1 MAAALKR
8 AKSRDFPG
16 VSSELDSLVPSAGRG
31 ASDEGCS
38 KPAWSLP
45 NRARPL
51 LLRSRHM
58 LVQAVVLVA
67 SAFATP
73 RPSSGAIATYLV
85 PVDETVL
92 GKDFSAAQVET
103 TLRERLGR
111 QAALR
116 LVDELERGGMRVQV
130 TGCARVEGSTV
141 KREREPQ
148 PPVTLPHG
156 RGTGTTK
163 IIDEVFGASV
173 EKRKLVV
180 LSVRVV
186 WQDEV
191 RDLASGEADQTLEAA
206 ASTVARELE
215 KLVKRKRSR
224 SGP

>member
-1 MAAALKR
+1 
-8 AKSRDFPG
+8 
-16 VSSELDSLVPSAGRG
+16 
-31 ASDEGCS
+31 
-38 KPAWSLP
+38 
-45 NRARPL
+45 
-51 LLRSRHM
+51 M

-67 SAFATP
+67 SALAP
-73 RPSSGAIATYLV
+73 SGPSSGAIATYLV

-92 GKDFSAAQVET
+92 GEDFSAAQVET

-111 QAALR
+111 RTSLR
-116 LVDELERGGMRVQV
+116 LVDEFERGAVRVQV
-130 TGCARVEGSTV
+130 TGCMRVAGSTV

-191 RDLASGEADQTLEAA
+191 RDFASAEVDQTLEAA

-215 KLVKRKRSR
+215 KLVKRTRPR